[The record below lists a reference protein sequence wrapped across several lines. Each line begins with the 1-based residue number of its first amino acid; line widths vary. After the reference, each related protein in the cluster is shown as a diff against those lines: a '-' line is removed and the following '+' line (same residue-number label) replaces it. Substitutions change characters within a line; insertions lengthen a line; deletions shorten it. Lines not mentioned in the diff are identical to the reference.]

1 MKELKQ
7 YHFDRDYFTSVFEE
21 IFANRCFDLEVACQ
35 EHRETENFL
44 LYYKD
49 DGLCLIAVG
58 LLMIAWEIWFCF
70 HDKEDKKLS

>member
-35 EHRETENFL
+35 EHREL
-44 LYYKD
+44 KD
-49 DGLCLIAVG
+49 VRRG
-58 LLMIAWEIWFCF
+58 MEWN
-70 HDKEDKKLS
+70 